1 MADATPLQLSSCLPL
16 IVPKLAEAALEV
28 RAEIRNATAAV
39 LREIGEMVES
49 PEIKKLSQ
57 ELVTALAEPTNQ
69 KHTQAVLAKMGNQTF
84 LSLIDPASLS
94 LLMPVVVRG
103 LKERDSMSKKWSAQI
118 FGSTSML
125 VQDIETIRPYLKS
138 VVPLLQTALTDPVAE
153 VQREAAKAFGVLEQV
168 LPEYSRQ
175 FNQPW
180 LFKKLREGELGEQL
194 GASLAIS
201 EIFLK

>member
-1 MADATPLQLSSCLPL
+1 MADATPMQLAACLPL

-28 RAEIRNATAAV
+28 RAEIRTATKEV
-39 LREIGEMVES
+39 LREIGARVES

-69 KHTQAVLAKMGNQTF
+69 KHTQGVLAKMGNQTF

-94 LLMPVVVRG
+94 LLMSVVVRG

-125 VQDIETIRPYLKS
+125 VQDVDSMRPYLKS
-138 VVPLLQTALTDPVAE
+138 IIPMLKEALTDPVAE
-153 VQREAAKAFGVLEQV
+153 VVREAAKAFGT
-168 LPEYSRQ
+168 
-175 FNQPW
+175 
-180 LFKKLREGELGEQL
+180 
-194 GASLAIS
+194 
-201 EIFLK
+201 